1 MPLKWYPIDPV
12 LTDQGAFFALA
23 DRENAAELKPVALEA
38 SATEFQVIEAFQDY
52 MSMKNALE
60 LGLGPFGNLS
70 TDVSS
75 VVLTYEVM
83 AYTEMM
89 TTQPMGGEIY
99 GTRWGA
105 GVRLAVAV
113 GQVGGAADLNI
124 GMVAA
129 KTELNMTSSR
139 FRLNVFG
146 VKNIEL
152 LRLVPGP
159 GPLDIETY
167 AQILEATTAIKDY
180 MADPDNRSKLESV
193 PISIRMQAEQPSTL
207 MDESRAVVFA
217 MRRISKGKS
226 FAQAEEESLTAG
238 YDARIVR
245 ATYQSRLE
253 SFEEDARPTNQQR
266 NAARG
271 WLNA

>member
-1 MPLKWYPIDPV
+1 MPLKWYPIDPT
-12 LTDQGAFFALA
+12 LTERGAFFALA
-23 DRENAAELKPVALEA
+23 DRDNADELRPVALDGD
-38 SATEFQVIEAFQDY
+38 ATEFQVIEAFQDY
-52 MSMKNALE
+52 MGMKQALE
-60 LGLGPFGNLS
+60 LGVGPFGNLS
-70 TDVSS
+70 SDVSS

-83 AYTEMM
+83 AYTEKM
-89 TTQPMGGEIY
+89 TAEPLGGEIY

-113 GQVGGAADLNI
+113 GEVGGAADLNI

-129 KTELNMTSSR
+129 KTELALTSSR

-146 VKNIEL
+146 VKDIEL
-152 LRLVPGP
+152 LKLVPGP
-159 GPLDIETY
+159 GPFDIESY

-180 MADPDNRSKLESV
+180 MADTANRAKLESV
-193 PISIRMQAEQPSTL
+193 PISVRMQAEQPSTL
-207 MDESRAVVFA
+207 MDESQAVVFA

-226 FAQAEEESLTAG
+226 FAQAEEESLSAG

-245 ATYQSRLE
+245 ATYQLHLE
-253 SFEEDARPTNQQR
+253 SFEEDARPTRDQQA
-266 NAARG
+266 AARR